1 METLSIEQIKAIYPD
16 EWVLLD
22 LDGQEATKIQKG
34 IVLLHGFFLG
44 EEKFFPKPNSRVK
57 DYLELCYKSSEITN
71 NHLTTILFTG
81 TQNHNRKWLNATRL
95 VNHTNIRL

>member
-22 LDGQEATKIQKG
+22 LDGQEDSKIQKG
-34 IVLLHGFFLG
+34 IVLLHG
-44 EEKFFPKPNSRVK
+44 K
-57 DYLELCYKSSEITN
+57 DYLELCYKSSEIAN

-81 TQNHNRKWLNATRL
+81 TQNHNRKWLKATNL
-95 VNHTNIRL
+95 QKLHLNPTI

>member
-1 METLSIEQIKAIYPD
+1 MEALSIEQIKAIYPD

-34 IVLLHGFFLG
+34 IVLLHG
-44 EEKFFPKPNSRVK
+44 K
-57 DYLELCYKSSEITN
+57 DYLELCYKSSEIAK

-81 TQNHNRKWLNATRL
+81 TQNHNRKWLNAKQF
-95 VNHTNIRL
+95 

>member
-34 IVLLHGFFLG
+34 IVLLHG
-44 EEKFFPKPNSRVK
+44 K
-57 DYLELCYKSSEITN
+57 DYLELCYKSSEIAQ

-81 TQNHNRKWLNATRL
+81 TQNHNRKWLKATRL
-95 VNHTNIRL
+95 NEKPKTI

>member
-22 LDGQEATKIQKG
+22 LDGQEVTKIQKG
-34 IVLLHGFFLG
+34 IVLLHG
-44 EEKFFPKPNSRVK
+44 K
-57 DYLELCYKSSEITN
+57 DYLELCYKSSEIAK

-81 TQNHNRKWLNATRL
+81 TQNHNRKWLNAKQF
-95 VNHTNIRL
+95 